1 MFKNTSKPWAA
12 VNAGT
17 TKVLTHYNST
27 ICVTKRP
34 TYPTSLDQT
43 TESKQSGKKSAN
55 VKSYAPTVTPKPH
68 TAEKSIKTLIQKTSN
83 SSRRRACFDRQHR
96 IGIG

>member
-55 VKSYAPTVTPKPH
+55 VKSYAPTVTPISSQIAP
-68 TAEKSIKTLIQKTSN
+68 IKIEYMIQFLAAN
-83 SSRRRACFDRQHR
+83 YLR
-96 IGIG
+96 